1 MNESNLGKEV
11 QKDITG
17 ATDKDGRAT
26 VARLAILS
34 PVEYDRVREEEAKHL
49 GVRAA
54 TLDKLVITGR
64 KDGGDD
70 EAQGT
75 AFSCEDIEPWP
86 EPVDGAKVLNE
97 ISAFITRY
105 SVQRPGAA
113 DVITLWAAHTFV
125 HTAFRYSPRLNITS
139 PEMQC
144 GKSVTR
150 TLVDLFSQ
158 RPLKIENLTTA
169 TAFRL
174 VEEHRPTILLDEYD
188 TFLLFND
195 ELRGFCNAGYEKG
208 SMYPRC
214 VGDDNEVRMFNAYA
228 PIALFGIGELKGRL
242 ATLHDRS
249 IVIKLERAKGGDY
262 EELPDAD
269 WTTEQRELTRKLARF
284 MADIKN
290 QLSDRPMNFPPEL
303 KRRLKNNWKP
313 LFVIA
318 DVVGGDW
325 PSRILNAFRSNRA
338 NKDNE
343 ARSTGTQLLADI
355 ADIFKRE
362 GADKLTSSWIV
373 TELAD
378 IEGHPWAEYGR
389 GQKPISVNQL
399 ATQLSKFGIA
409 PRAIRIGDHT
419 PRGYTL
425 DQFKE
430 AFASYLPKP
439 PIQTATVQQ
448 TLSLKDLHKIQT
460 ATKEKMLHPEIDVS
474 ASVSTDVAVLHPEST
489 PEGILRAE
497 DPEMA
502 SPGPGH
508 EHLKALLAVL
518 ETQARDGLFPKG
530 HTDCKWSYTDDYP
543 SEFVSAVD
551 HIDDGEQNE
560 AEAIQ
565 LLSQIVGKIDAEN
578 TRGTPLITADGSPF
592 SSPELQAAKTFLA
605 ELDAQAEADF
615 NAGKMAWPVGTDLD
629 RGQSAWHW
637 LDKDETVPFWQEAWK
652 QAMKASCEVCRKSL
666 AGKSY
671 IWFNIKRR
679 VGVCPECKQS
689 EWVTDGYEIDEF
701 GLPSCH
707 SHKHNKEQRIAERD
721 RHIAGRT
728 HKQLRRAARY
738 RASQE
743 EGEYKEL
750 YKALLDQEPVEI
762 KQLIVAAFQKVKRGE
777 ANSVNRALR
786 LLPLVTSQA
795 QEQALPF

>member
-54 TLDKLVITGR
+54 TLDKLVIAGR

-105 SVQRPGAA
+105 SVQPPGAA

-284 MADIKN
+284 CADIKDK
-290 QLSDRPMNFPPEL
+290 LPDRQMNLPPEL

-318 DVVGGDW
+318 DAVGGDW
-325 PSRILNAFRSNRA
+325 PNRILNAFRKLRA

-355 ADIFKRE
+355 ADTFAKE
-362 GADKLTSSWIV
+362 DTDKLTSSNLV
-373 TELAD
+373 DALAD
-378 IEGHPWAEYGR
+378 KEGHPWAEYGS

-409 PRAIRIGDHT
+409 PRLNRIGERVA
-419 PRGYTL
+419 RGYAL
-425 DQFKE
+425 EQFKE
-430 AFASYLPKP
+430 AFASYLPDTP
-439 PIQTATVQQ
+439 HPDRYNVTNVGVEGLTEDSDRYTGVSCNTPEPDLSASASTNVTVQ
-448 TLSLKDLHKIQT
+448 
-460 ATKEKMLHPEIDVS
+460 HPEYP
-474 ASVSTDVAVLHPEST
+474 PERD
-489 PEGILRAE
+489 LRAE
-497 DPEMA
+497 EDLSAPI
-502 SPGPGH
+502 GKGH
-508 EHLKALLAVL
+508 ELLAALLAVL
-518 ETQARDGLFPKG
+518 ELKAKEGLFPRG
-530 HTDCKWSYTDDYP
+530 HKDCSWEYDEGDGGCEHYP
-543 SEFVSAVD
+543 SQFTEALD
-551 HIDDGEQNE
+551 YLRDDRQVES
-560 AEAIQ
+560 EAIQ
-565 LLSQIVGKIDAEN
+565 PLSGIVGKIDAE
-578 TRGTPLITADGSPF
+578 TLRGTPLITADGALF
-592 SSPELQAAKTFLA
+592 DAPELQAAKAYLA

-615 NAGKMAWPVGTDLD
+615 NAGKTVWPGD
-629 RGQSAWHW
+629 
-637 LDKDETVPFWQEAWK
+637 
-652 QAMKASCEVCRKSL
+652 
-666 AGKSY
+666 
-671 IWFNIKRR
+671 
-679 VGVCPECKQS
+679 
-689 EWVTDGYEIDEF
+689 WV
-701 GLPSCH
+701 
-707 SHKHNKEQRIAERD
+707 
-721 RHIAGRT
+721 
-728 HKQLRRAARY
+728 
-738 RASQE
+738 
-743 EGEYKEL
+743 
-750 YKALLDQEPVEI
+750 
-762 KQLIVAAFQKVKRGE
+762 
-777 ANSVNRALR
+777 
-786 LLPLVTSQA
+786 
-795 QEQALPF
+795 